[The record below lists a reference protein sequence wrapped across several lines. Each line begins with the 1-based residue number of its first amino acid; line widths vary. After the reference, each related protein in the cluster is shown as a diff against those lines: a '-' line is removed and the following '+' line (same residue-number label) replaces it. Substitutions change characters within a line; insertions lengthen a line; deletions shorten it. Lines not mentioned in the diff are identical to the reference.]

1 MEYKNIEKITTFGL
15 IWGYK
20 MNLNIKIIDV
30 KALDN
35 FILHV
40 VFNNGI
46 KKSYDVK
53 QLFYRFP
60 DMFEPFKYNPA
71 IFKNVKIDCG
81 GCGISWNED
90 IDISEFELWE
100 NGKIIK

>member
-1 MEYKNIEKITTFGL
+1 MEHKNIEKITTFGL

-90 IDISEFELWE
+90 IDISEFEIWE

>member
-1 MEYKNIEKITTFGL
+1 MEHKNIEKITTFGL

-20 MNLNIKIIDV
+20 MSLNIKIIDV

-53 QLFYRFP
+53 QLFYRLP
-60 DMFEPFKYNPA
+60 DMFEHFKYNPS

>member
-1 MEYKNIEKITTFGL
+1 MEHKNIEKITTFGL

-81 GCGISWNED
+81 GCGIYWNED

>member
-1 MEYKNIEKITTFGL
+1 MEHKNIEKITTFGL

-20 MNLNIKIIDV
+20 MNLKIKIIDV

-81 GCGISWNED
+81 GCGVSWNED
-90 IDISEFELWE
+90 IDISEFELFE
-100 NGKIIK
+100 NGVDLK

>member
-1 MEYKNIEKITTFGL
+1 MSFS
-15 IWGYK
+15 
-20 MNLNIKIIDV
+20 IKIIDV

-40 VFNNGI
+40 CFNNGI

-53 QLFYRFP
+53 QPFDRFP
-60 DMFEPFKYNPA
+60 DMFYPFKYNPA

>member
-1 MEYKNIEKITTFGL
+1 MSFS
-15 IWGYK
+15 
-20 MNLNIKIIDV
+20 IKIIDV
-30 KALDN
+30 KALDD

-40 VFNNGI
+40 EFNNGI

-53 QLFYRFP
+53 QLFDRLP

-81 GCGISWNED
+81 GCGVSWNEN
-90 IDISEFELWE
+90 IDISEFEIWE
-100 NGKIIK
+100 NGIDLKKLNL

>member
-1 MEYKNIEKITTFGL
+1 
-15 IWGYK
+15 
-20 MNLNIKIIDV
+20 MNLKIKIIDV

-81 GCGISWNED
+81 GCGISWNEY
-90 IDISEFELWE
+90 IDISEFELWG